1 MPSTS
6 SCLQKKIDPLKQQ
19 IDVAKINVSTCYNR
33 IFDSFGSI
41 IGIQSCVILNFA
53 SIWSICC
60 CSNVVWVNK
69 LIGFMH
75 LIPK

>member
-6 SCLQKKIDPLKQQ
+6 SCLQKKIDSLKQQ